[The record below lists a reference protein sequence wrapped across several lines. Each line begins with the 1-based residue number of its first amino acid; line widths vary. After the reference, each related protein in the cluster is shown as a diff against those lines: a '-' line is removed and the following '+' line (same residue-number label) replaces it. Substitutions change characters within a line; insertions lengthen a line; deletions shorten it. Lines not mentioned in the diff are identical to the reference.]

1 MRIVKASAKPSTSK
15 KFSKVKA
22 DEDINIDEQIVDE
35 APVDEAPAEGGEATV
50 APEATDMLFEAED
63 VAELVAEVT
72 GEEVT
77 VEVDDAD
84 DSVIFTVGEEE
95 FTIEPEGDE
104 EILEASSKQLRGKA
118 DVRATKKAP
127 VAKKAVRAS
136 RKASAKKALRRR

>member
-35 APVDEAPAEGGEATV
+35 TPVDDVPAEGGEATV

-84 DSVIFTVGEEE
+84 DSVIFTVGKEE

-104 EILEASSKQLRGKA
+104 EILEASRKQLRGKA
-118 DVRATKKAP
+118 SVKASEKAP
-127 VAKKAVRAS
+127 ARKAVRAS
-136 RKASAKKALRRR
+136 RKASAKQALRRR

>member
-1 MRIVKASAKPSTSK
+1 MRIVKASKKPSTSK
-15 KFSKVKA
+15 KFSKVRA

-35 APVDEAPAEGGEATV
+35 APVDDVPEEGGEATV

-84 DSVIFTVGEEE
+84 DSVIFTVGKEE

-104 EILEASSKQLRGKA
+104 EILEASRKQLRGKA
-118 DVRATKKAP
+118 SVKASVKAP
-127 VAKKAVRAS
+127 ARKAVRAS
-136 RKASAKKALRRR
+136 RKASAKQALRRR

>member
-1 MRIVKASAKPSTSK
+1 MRIVKATAKPNSSK
-15 KFSKVKA
+15 KLSKVRA
-22 DEDINIDEQIVDE
+22 DEDINIDETVVDD
-35 APVDEAPAEGGEATV
+35 VPAEEEAGEATV

-104 EILEASSKQLRGKA
+104 EILEASRKSLAGKKS
-118 DVRATKKAP
+118 VKASRRP
-127 VAKKAVRAS
+127 MPRKAVRAS
-136 RKASAKKALRRR
+136 RKTAPSGRKALRRK

>member
-1 MRIVKASAKPSTSK
+1 MRIVKASKKPSTSK

-22 DEDINIDEQIVDE
+22 DEDINIDEQIVDDVP
-35 APVDEAPAEGGEATV
+35 ADDAAAEGGDATV

-104 EILEASSKQLRGKA
+104 EILEASRKVLRGKTS
-118 DVRATKKAP
+118 VRASKTAP
-127 VAKKAVRAS
+127 ARKEVRAS
-136 RKASAKKALRRR
+136 RKASAKTSLRRR

>member
-1 MRIVKASAKPSTSK
+1 MRIVKASKKPSTSK
-15 KFSKVKA
+15 KFSKVRA
-22 DEDINIDEQIVDE
+22 DEDINIDEQIVD
-35 APVDEAPAEGGEATV
+35 DAPADDVPADGGEATV

-104 EILEASSKQLRGKA
+104 EILEASRKVLKGKSV
-118 DVRATKKAP
+118 VRASRKAP
-127 VAKKAVRAS
+127 AARKAVRAS
-136 RKASAKKALRRR
+136 RKASTKQALRRR

>member
-1 MRIVKASAKPSTSK
+1 MRIVKASKKPSTSK

-22 DEDINIDEQIVDE
+22 DEDINIDEQIVDDVP
-35 APVDEAPAEGGEATV
+35 ADDAAAEGGDATV

-104 EILEASSKQLRGKA
+104 EILEASSKQLRGKSS
-118 DVRATKKAP
+118 VRASRSAATR
-127 VAKKAVRAS
+127 KAVRAS
-136 RKASAKKALRRR
+136 RKASAKTSLRRR